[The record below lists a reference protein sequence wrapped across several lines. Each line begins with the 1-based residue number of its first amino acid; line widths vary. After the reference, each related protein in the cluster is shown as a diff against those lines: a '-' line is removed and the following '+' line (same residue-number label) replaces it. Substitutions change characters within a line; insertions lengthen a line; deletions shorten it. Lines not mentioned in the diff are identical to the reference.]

1 MNAVRLLQRRP
12 SKSDVDT
19 ALSELHQLWGTPD
32 PVDYE
37 IADCTIRCV
46 GAGEGNAESLDGLGP
61 FGNRNPQA
69 GEAEN
74 AAAGRILN
82 RTSEAREMK

>member
-19 ALSELHQLWGTPD
+19 ALSELSALWGTPD
-32 PVDYE
+32 PADYE
-37 IADCTIRCV
+37 TADCTIRCGGTGQGDAQGV
-46 GAGEGNAESLDGLGP
+46 DGLGTP
-61 FGNRNPQA
+61 GNRDQA
-69 GEAEN
+69 PGEAEN

-82 RTSEAREMK
+82 RTAQACEMT

>member
-1 MNAVRLLQRRP
+1 MNVRLLRNRPAQPDVQR
-12 SKSDVDT
+12 
-19 ALSELHQLWGTPD
+19 ALSELSALWGTPD

-74 AAAGRILN
+74 DAAGRILN
-82 RTSEAREMK
+82 RTSEAWEMK

>member
-1 MNAVRLLQRRP
+1 MNVRLLQRRP

-46 GAGEGNAESLDGLGP
+46 GAGEGNAQGVDGLGTP
-61 FGNRNPQA
+61 GNRDQA
-69 GEAEN
+69 PGEAEN
-74 AAAGRILN
+74 AAAGRILS
-82 RTSEAREMK
+82 RTSEAREMT